1 MIDHQALTGRNASGA
16 GAGGGGATPAG
27 GTGPAYVA
35 GELLVQFA
43 PGMSVAGRSAA
54 VAAIGGQVSE
64 ILRGGPDAAEA
75 VLTRV
80 TFAPGMDVQQAAAIL
95 AKLPGVSFAEP
106 NYIQTVQLASNDP
119 AYTSGQLWG
128 MYGDG
133 TSPANQFGSQ
143 SGEAWAAGH
152 TGSTKVAIG
161 VIDSGVDY
169 THADLYLNIWLNQGE
184 IPVELRS
191 LLTDTDGDNLITFRD
206 LNQAANAAFVT
217 DINGNGRIDAGDLLN
232 DVRWENGINEDGN
245 IDANG
250 RAYVDDLIGWDFVSG
265 DNDPYDDNNH
275 GTHVSGTIAGMGG
288 NGAGVAGVAWAT
300 QIVGLKFLSDTGS
313 GSTSGAILAVDY
325 FTNLSKAGAG
335 VDFAATNNSWGGGGF
350 SQALLDSIVR
360 GAQGD
365 ILFVAA
371 AGNGGRDGVGDNNDS
386 TANYPSNYS
395 TVAGAGYEAVIAV
408 ASITSTGALSS
419 FSNYGAQT
427 VDLGAPGS
435 SIYSTLPGGTYGTFS
450 GTSMAT
456 PHVAGAI
463 ALFSAGNAALSA
475 SQIRAEL
482 LGSTAATS
490 SLGGKTVTGGR
501 LDVGNLMDPSP
512 PPAGPNLIYG
522 STGSDTLAGTSGADK
537 IWGVPADG
545 SHLGAGTVD
554 RLAGG
559 GGADVFVFGDSRGRF
574 YDDGNSRS
582 AGASDYAVITD
593 WSADDRIQLSGTRAD
608 YFQKAVTV
616 GSDSGMGIY
625 YDSNDNGRLDSRDEL
640 IGVVKNVQDPLDWAV
655 FDFV

>member
-1 MIDHQALTGRNASGA
+1 MINHQALTGGNAS
-16 GAGGGGATPAG
+16 GGGATGALS
-27 GTGPAYVA
+27 PAYVA

-43 PGMSVAGRSAA
+43 PGMDAAGRSAA
-54 VAAIGGQVSE
+54 VAAIGGRVSE
-64 ILRGGPDAAEA
+64 VLRGGGDAAEA

-80 TFAPGMDVQQAAAIL
+80 TFAPGLDVQQAAGIL

-206 LNQAANAAFVT
+206 LNQTANAAYVS

-245 IDANG
+245 FDANG

-300 QIVGLKFLSDTGS
+300 QIVGLKFLSDTG
-313 GSTSGAILAVDY
+313 
-325 FTNLSKAGAG
+325 
-335 VDFAATNNSWGGGGF
+335 
-350 SQALLDSIVR
+350 
-360 GAQGD
+360 
-365 ILFVAA
+365 
-371 AGNGGRDGVGDNNDS
+371 
-386 TANYPSNYS
+386 
-395 TVAGAGYEAVIAV
+395 
-408 ASITSTGALSS
+408 
-419 FSNYGAQT
+419 
-427 VDLGAPGS
+427 
-435 SIYSTLPGGTYGTFS
+435 
-450 GTSMAT
+450 
-456 PHVAGAI
+456 
-463 ALFSAGNAALSA
+463 
-475 SQIRAEL
+475 
-482 LGSTAATS
+482 
-490 SLGGKTVTGGR
+490 
-501 LDVGNLMDPSP
+501 
-512 PPAGPNLIYG
+512 
-522 STGSDTLAGTSGADK
+522 
-537 IWGVPADG
+537 
-545 SHLGAGTVD
+545 
-554 RLAGG
+554 
-559 GGADVFVFGDSRGRF
+559 
-574 YDDGNSRS
+574 
-582 AGASDYAVITD
+582 
-593 WSADDRIQLSGTRAD
+593 
-608 YFQKAVTV
+608 
-616 GSDSGMGIY
+616 
-625 YDSNDNGRLDSRDEL
+625 
-640 IGVVKNVQDPLDWAV
+640 
-655 FDFV
+655 